1 MKPWEALD
9 VLNTVKLAIPVKTDY
24 YDAELNSLIAAAVVD
39 LGIVG
44 VHTDINTNDAA
55 LTRAIVTYVK
65 ANFGNP
71 TNYDQLKA
79 SYDEQKA
86 QLITA
91 RGYGLEE

>member
-1 MKPWEALD
+1 MLSK
-9 VLNTVKLAIPVKTDY
+9 VKAAIPVKTNY
-24 YDAELNSLIAAAVVD
+24 YDSELNSLIAAAVVD

-44 VHTDINTNDAA
+44 VYTDATTTDAA
-55 LTRAIVTYVK
+55 LTRAIITYCK

-71 TNYDQLKA
+71 SNYDQLKA

>member
-1 MKPWEALD
+1 MLLLEK
-9 VLNTVKLAIPVKTDY
+9 VRLAIPVKTDY
-24 YDAELNSLIAAAVVD
+24 YDNELNSLIAAAVVD

-44 VHTDINTNDAA
+44 VQVDQETSDAA
-55 LTRAIVTYVK
+55 LTRAIITYVK

-71 TNYDQLKA
+71 PNYDQLKA

>member
-1 MKPWEALD
+1 MLD
-9 VLNTVKLAIPVKTDY
+9 KVKLAIPVKTDY
-24 YDAELNSLIAAAVVD
+24 YDNELSSLISAAVID

-44 VHTDINTNDAA
+44 VHTDSNTNDAA
-55 LTRAIVTYVK
+55 LTRAIITYCK

>member
-1 MKPWEALD
+1 MLLLEK
-9 VLNTVKLAIPVKTDY
+9 VRLAIPVKTDY
-24 YDAELNSLIAAAVVD
+24 YDNELNSLIAAAVVD

-44 VHTDINTNDAA
+44 VQVDQETSDAA
-55 LTRAIVTYVK
+55 LTRAIITYVK

>member
-1 MKPWEALD
+1 MLD
-9 VLNTVKLAIPVKTDY
+9 KVKLAIPVKTNY
-24 YDAELNSLIAAAVVD
+24 YNNELNSLIAAAVLD

-44 VHTDINTNDAA
+44 VYTEAATEDAA
-55 LTRAIVTYVK
+55 LTRAIITYVK

>member
-1 MKPWEALD
+1 MLE
-9 VLNTVKLAIPVKTDY
+9 TVKLAIPVKTDY
-24 YDAELNSLIAAAVVD
+24 YDNEINSLIAAAVVD

-44 VHTDINTNDAA
+44 IHTDANTNDAA

-91 RGYGLEE
+91 RGYGLAE

>member
-1 MKPWEALD
+1 MLD
-9 VLNTVKLAIPVKTDY
+9 KVKLAIPVKTNY
-24 YDAELNSLIAAAVVD
+24 YDSEINSLIAAAVLD

-44 VHTDINTNDAA
+44 VYTGATTEDAA
-55 LTRAIVTYVK
+55 LTRAIITYVK